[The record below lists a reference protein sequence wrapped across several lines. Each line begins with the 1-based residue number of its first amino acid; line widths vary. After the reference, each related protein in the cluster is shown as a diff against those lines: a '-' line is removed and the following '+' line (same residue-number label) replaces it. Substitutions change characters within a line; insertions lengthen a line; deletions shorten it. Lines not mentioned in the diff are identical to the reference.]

1 MRSDQNSIYLDY
13 AAATPLDP
21 RVRLAMEPYWQEDFY
36 NPSSPYMAGRMIR
49 RDIEASRSRVA
60 HWLGARANEIIFTAG
75 ATESINI
82 AIHGV
87 MQQFPHASM
96 VTIATEHDAVLQSAA
111 RYRHA
116 FAPVRPSGSVDVDAL
131 EKLLA
136 DDVVLVSIAYA
147 NNELGTIQPLSRI
160 SQAVQKVRRE
170 RQSNGN
176 TLPLYI
182 HTDASQAA
190 GFLDLH
196 ATRLGIDLMTLNG
209 AKMYGP
215 KQTGILYVRAG
226 TLVSSPFTGGGQE
239 GGVRS
244 GTENVVGI
252 VGFAAALDLAQE
264 DRKEA
269 HPKYQALRDELQ
281 RRIVAELPE
290 TVVNGDQK
298 HRLPSSLHLSWPGVD
313 GERLVMWLDEHGV
326 MAATGSAC
334 AANKQT
340 VSHVLVAC
348 GMDDSL
354 MQGSLRLTVGALTT
368 PEDVARAAECII
380 RGVRAQLQLQ

>member
-1 MRSDQNSIYLDY
+1 MQTQSHRSIYLDY

-36 NPSSPYMAGRMIR
+36 NPSSPYMAGRAIR
-49 RDIEASRSRVA
+49 RDIEAARSRVA
-60 HWLGARANEIIFTAG
+60 HWLGARAAEVTFTAG

-87 MQQFPHASM
+87 MKQFPEARI
-96 VTIATEHDAVLQSAA
+96 VTLGTEHDAVLQSAA
-111 RYRHA
+111 QYTHTI
-116 FAPVRPSGSVDVDAL
+116 APVKAHGAVDTEAL
-131 EKLLA
+131 ESLLTS
-136 DDVVLVSIAYA
+136 DVVLLSIAYA

-160 SQAVQKVRRE
+160 SHIVQKVRQAR
-170 RQSNGN
+170 RAVGN
-176 TLPLYI
+176 DLPLYI

-196 ATRLGIDLMTLNG
+196 ATRLGVDMLTLNG

-215 KQTGILYVRAG
+215 KQTGVLFVKAG
-226 TLVSSPFTGGGQE
+226 TQIQSLFTGGGQE

-244 GTENVVGI
+244 GTENVAGI
-252 VGFAAALDLAQE
+252 VGLATALDLVQE

-269 HPKYQALRDELQ
+269 QAKYQALRDELQ
-281 RRIVAELPE
+281 HRILTALPN
-290 TVVNGDQK
+290 TTVNGDLK
-298 HRLPSSLHLSWPGVD
+298 HRLPNSLHLSWAGVD

-348 GMDDSL
+348 GMEDSL

-368 PEDVARAAECII
+368 PDDITQAAEYII
-380 RGVRAQLQLQ
+380 KGVTSLQ

>member
-1 MRSDQNSIYLDY
+1 MHIDQNSIYLDY

-36 NPSSPYMAGRMIR
+36 NPSSPYMAGRAIR
-49 RDIEASRSRVA
+49 QDIEAARARVA
-60 HWLGARANEIIFTAG
+60 HWLGARANEITFTAG

-87 MQQFPHASM
+87 MQQFSQAGM
-96 VTIATEHDAVLQSAA
+96 VTLGTEHDAVLRSAA
-111 RYRHA
+111 MYKHA
-116 FAPVRPSGSVDVDAL
+116 LAPVKATGAVDMDAL
-131 EKLLA
+131 ESLLGE
-136 DDVVLVSIAYA
+136 DVVLLSIAYA
-147 NNELGTIQPLSRI
+147 NNELGTIQPLPRI
-160 SQAVQKVRRE
+160 SQVVQKVRRA
-170 RQSNGN
+170 RQAKGN

-182 HTDASQAA
+182 HADASQAA

-196 ATRLGIDLMTLNG
+196 ATRLGVDLLTLNG

-215 KQTGILYVRAG
+215 KQTGILFIKAG
-226 TLVSSPFTGGGQE
+226 TQLRSPFTGGGQE

-244 GTENVVGI
+244 GTENVAGLVGL
-252 VGFAAALDLAQE
+252 ATALDLAQE
-264 DRKEA
+264 DRREA
-269 HPKYQALRDELQ
+269 HAKYQALRDELQ
-281 RRIVAELPE
+281 RRIVAELPD

-298 HRLPSSLHLSWPGVD
+298 HRLPNSLHLSWQGVD

-348 GMDDSL
+348 GMEDSL

-368 PEDVARAAECII
+368 PEDISKAADCII
-380 RGVRAQLQLQ
+380 RGVTSLK